1 MSHSPETRTSIASPP
16 NPDDL
21 RPHVPLRGVK
31 GIAARAFIR
40 RIPHAAG
47 AALVAAGVIAAGITL
62 TRNQDGV
69 APVVEQVASQSALP
83 DIQKLESKVLEAP
96 LLLPSPEVK
105 MEKTPPVQ
113 QAAAEKK
120 EVPIPVIVAPIET
133 QVVDERKPLSAV
145 PGIDSD
151 MSSIDMG
158 ELASA
163 VDSLGFRA
171 DQLEEALPKEVQ
183 SPVEQAPLAPQVQE
197 PVSVETK
204 TETPPDRKKPLTPA
218 MSPEDAEVH
227 KRLTARLA
235 DVQAK
240 GDANGVKAAKAELDM
255 FQATLD
261 TIIEF
266 RIIDRQGEK
275 PGFWRTLVDDAKT
288 KQFFVVVEAV
298 VDGKPV
304 NWAVRDADSGKVVSG
319 ARFGL
324 RVDEKTFAELSADK
338 KHDGR
343 IDNMVV
349 GIKPVGRI
357 TPVWSI
363 KTDGETITEF

>member
-1 MSHSPETRTSIASPP
+1 MSHSSEARTPISAPP

-21 RPHVPLRGVK
+21 RPHEPLTGIK
-31 GIAARAFIR
+31 GIVARAYIR
-40 RIPHAAG
+40 RIPQTAG
-47 AALVAAGVIAAGITL
+47 AALLAVGVIAAVITL
-62 TRNQDGV
+62 TGSPDG
-69 APVVEQVASQSALP
+69 APAEEQVAAQLVLP
-83 DIQKLESKVLEAP
+83 EIQDQAP
-96 LLLPSPEVK
+96 HVPEVLLVPPAGTQEEV
-105 MEKTPPVQ
+105 EKKPAPVQ
-113 QAAAEKK
+113 QTVAAEK
-120 EVPIPVIVAPIET
+120 EAAPPAIPTHRVET
-133 QVVDERKPLSAV
+133 QVARGRKPLPAI
-145 PGIDSD
+145 PGIDAD

-163 VDSLGFRA
+163 VDSLGIRA
-171 DQLEEALPKEVQ
+171 DQLEEALPKAEQ
-183 SPVEQAPLAPQVQE
+183 SPKEQVSSALQAQE
-197 PVSVETK
+197 PVAVET
-204 TETPPDRKKPLTPA
+204 ETVPEREQPLPRA
-218 MSPEDAEVH
+218 MSAEDAEVH
-227 KRLTARLA
+227 QRLVARLE
-235 DVQAK
+235 DVQAR

-255 FQATLD
+255 FEATLD
-261 TIIEF
+261 TLIEF

-338 KHDGR
+338 KDDGR

-349 GIKPVGRI
+349 GLKPVGRI
-357 TPVWSI
+357 MPVWSI